1 MDFKIFRRIA
11 QSPVVDRIALALAIV
26 LLLFI
31 TTVLFKQIRDL
42 EVSAEMVSHSLTVD
56 KEINKLFTQYDLMES
71 AEFRSV
77 ILKDSTFEASYI
89 DHKLQ
94 NDRTFDRLYGL
105 VKEMPYHRR
114 NLDTVSKLKD
124 SLHTTLTALHGKV
137 KPMEADST
145 AMVYVERA
153 ASILKKLRGFKRNML
168 ANNEN
173 FLQDKLVTYRRLTFL
188 TPLTTL
194 FLALFSIVMF
204 TIAFFRLRRH
214 KNKIQSSEALLQNI
228 VQSTD
233 NIMNYYEPIYDSN
246 AKVVDFRVAFAN
258 ICNRDYLNLE
268 PDELLGKPITDVFPF
283 VLKNNELQ
291 RMIDCFLENKTIDF
305 ERQVTVEGQQFWF
318 HTFVRAMDGGILEVV
333 RNNTEEYKAKEN
345 LLRANQELE
354 VQ

>member
-114 NLDTVSKLKD
+114 NLR
-124 SLHTTLTALHGKV
+124 H
-137 KPMEADST
+137 
-145 AMVYVERA
+145 
-153 ASILKKLRGFKRNML
+153 
-168 ANNEN
+168 
-173 FLQDKLVTYRRLTFL
+173 
-188 TPLTTL
+188 
-194 FLALFSIVMF
+194 
-204 TIAFFRLRRH
+204 FFDH
-214 KNKIQSSEALLQNI
+214 S
-228 VQSTD
+228 
-233 NIMNYYEPIYDSN
+233 
-246 AKVVDFRVAFAN
+246 
-258 ICNRDYLNLE
+258 
-268 PDELLGKPITDVFPF
+268 GKPYQRKWNLCFHSFIT
-283 VLKNNELQ
+283 KS
-291 RMIDCFLENKTIDF
+291 
-305 ERQVTVEGQQFWF
+305 
-318 HTFVRAMDGGILEVV
+318 
-333 RNNTEEYKAKEN
+333 
-345 LLRANQELE
+345 
-354 VQ
+354 